1 MSKNEINEL
10 IKHYSAEFD
19 YAKKETAI
27 ILAAGHGK
35 RIKSQTS
42 KMLHKIW
49 ESPTVERVCNACLNS
64 LQNANVIIVVGIKA
78 DEVIRT
84 VGKKNSV
91 IYAYQEEQKGTGHAV
106 QIALEKIDSSK
117 YDGTVYVFPGD
128 MGLIDGAT
136 INCFRNSFIQS
147 KSDMIVL
154 TGIFEGPIEDNYYGR
169 IVRVPV
175 NKNKNEIADKNGNL
189 IEIIEYKDIMNLSNT
204 RPYKVKYKK
213 KEITFKKKALVENRE
228 FNSGVFAFKY
238 QPLNQ
243 LIEMI
248 GENNIQKEI
257 YLTDLVYLFN
267 RNGYAVSAISPKEQY
282 VLMGFNNKSVLKEM
296 DAMARK
302 LIYDKLKDI
311 IEIDDPDDFFI
322 DESVVN
328 DMMESDNKGIPL
340 DIRIGKGVYIGKGV
354 KLNFNI
360 SIMKNVFINGAIN
373 FGKNIVIRE
382 NTQISCFYGQKIE
395 IGDNTEIFGGNIIKG
410 NVKIGK
416 HSMIESGV
424 RITGSDDY
432 PVIIGDNVT
441 IKGITYIFGSLIE
454 DHIHLEHSVIIRK
467 NVTKPRN
474 SKQDIYKV
482 RYYLPEAEGIDA
494 IKNL

>member
-1 MSKNEINEL
+1 
-10 IKHYSAEFD
+10 
-19 YAKKETAI
+19 
-27 ILAAGHGK
+27 
-35 RIKSQTS
+35 
-42 KMLHKIW
+42 
-49 ESPTVERVCNACLNS
+49 
-64 LQNANVIIVVGIKA
+64 
-78 DEVIRT
+78 
-84 VGKKNSV
+84 
-91 IYAYQEEQKGTGHAV
+91 
-106 QIALEKIDSSK
+106 
-117 YDGTVYVFPGD
+117 
-128 MGLIDGAT
+128 
-136 INCFRNSFIQS
+136 
-147 KSDMIVL
+147 MIVL

-175 NKNKNEIADKNGNL
+175 NKNKDEIADKNGNV
-189 IEIIEYKDIMNLSNT
+189 IEILEYKDIMNLSNT

-213 KEITFKKKALVENRE
+213 KEITFKKKALIENRE

-243 LIEMI
+243 LIKMI

-328 DMMESDNKGIPL
+328 DIIESDNKGIPL
-340 DIRIGKGVYIGKGV
+340 DIKIGKGVYIGKGV

-360 SIMKNVFINGAIN
+360 SIMKNVFINGAMN

-441 IKGITYIFGSLIE
+441 IKGVTYIFGSLIE

-467 NVTKPRN
+467 NITKPPN
-474 SKQDIYKV
+474 AKQDIYKV